1 MKHFNIFL
9 LLAQICLFMYI
20 APTQWYLEFNFG
32 NWLYNT
38 RNLSPPQAK
47 ILKKYV
53 PPQAEILVETA
64 LSIYVRLNLDRVISD

>member
-9 LLAQICLFMYI
+9 LLANMFVYV
-20 APTQWYLEFNFG
+20 APTQWYLESNFG

-38 RNLSPPQAK
+38 RNLSPRQAK
-47 ILKKYV
+47 FLKKYG

-64 LSIYVRLNLDRVISD
+64 LSICKIEFGQGH